1 MFDRR
6 TYWLTLS
13 LFLHRHFF
21 AGIHTYIHYKP
32 HTTIHV
38 CDNCWSYLTVTAH
51 SIYVWYIANPQRN
64 TSLYYIKNHVYG
76 ICLRYIMVNFICMH
90 ITIPAYT
97 ILTEVGVANEA
108 ICLEQIYCVYISQT
122 SIMCSWCAQ
131 LTNPYNNIIASCC
144 RWWCILFQKAN

>member
-1 MFDRR
+1 MIEGH
-6 TYWLTLS
+6 TGWHY
-13 LFLHRHFF
+13 LHFYIDISSQVY
-21 AGIHTYIHYKP
+21 IHKYIHYKP
-32 HTTIHV
+32 HITVHV
-38 CDNCWSYLTVTAH
+38 CDNYCSYLTVTAH

-64 TSLYYIKNHVYG
+64 TSLYYITNHVYG

-108 ICLEQIYCVYISQT
+108 ICHEQIYCVYISQT

-131 LTNPYNNIIASCC
+131 LTNPYNNIIASCS
-144 RWWCILFQKAN
+144 RWWYILFQKAN